1 MYECQ
6 PKSKKCI
13 IFEKIY
19 DSYFDLE
26 KNRDILYRKHLKKS
40 YAGKPTKNHAKVLSQ
55 IKRAEGF
62 NHRDIEMLMMM

>member
-6 PKSKKCI
+6 TKSKKCI

-26 KNRDILYRKHLKKS
+26 KHCDILYRKQLKKS
-40 YAGKPTKNHAKVLSQ
+40 YAGKPTKNYVKVLSQ
-55 IKRAEGF
+55 IKRAERF
-62 NHRDIEMLMMM
+62 DHTDIEMLLMT